1 MKRTLLVLTCLS
13 ALSLAALAEDN
24 EKTKPDNTV
33 TNDRDRSG
41 ETKTSGDQSNSS
53 ADLKITQAIR
63 QALMKDRDLSTTA
76 KNIKVITANGQV
88 TLRGPVKSAQE
99 KATKAPE
106 GATTGAATG
115 GATGGVIGLLAGIG
129 ALAIPGVGPF
139 IAAGPIMAALSGA
152 AVGAATGGVVGGLIG
167 LGIPEIEAKRYEE
180 KLKRGNYLI
189 AVHTDE
195 KEDVDRA
202 KQIFKAAGAED
213 ISTVSEASA
222 PKV

>member
-1 MKRTLLVLTCLS
+1 MERTLLVLTCLS

-63 QALMKDRDLSTTA
+63 QALMKDRVLSTTA

-99 KATKAPE
+99 KAKIDQIAKS
-106 GATTGAATG
+106 AAG
-115 GATGGVIGLLAGIG
+115 GAQIDDQL
-129 ALAIPGVGPF
+129 
-139 IAAGPIMAALSGA
+139 
-152 AVGAATGGVVGGLIG
+152 
-167 LGIPEIEAKRYEE
+167 
-180 KLKRGNYLI
+180 
-189 AVHTDE
+189 
-195 KEDVDRA
+195 DV
-202 KQIFKAAGAED
+202 KGSK
-213 ISTVSEASA
+213 
-222 PKV
+222 

>member
-63 QALMKDRDLSTTA
+63 QALMKDRELSTTA

-88 TLRGPVKSAQE
+88 TLRGPVKTAQE
-99 KATKAPE
+99 KARVDQIAKS
-106 GATTGAATG
+106 AAG
-115 GATGGVIGLLAGIG
+115 GA
-129 ALAIPGVGPF
+129 
-139 IAAGPIMAALSGA
+139 
-152 AVGAATGGVVGGLIG
+152 
-167 LGIPEIEAKRYEE
+167 
-180 KLKRGNYLI
+180 
-189 AVHTDE
+189 
-195 KEDVDRA
+195 
-202 KQIFKAAGAED
+202 QIDDQLEVKG
-213 ISTVSEASA
+213 SN
-222 PKV
+222 